1 MDLDQYRE
9 ESIRRWSGVARGWGA
24 QRDLMSE
31 GTAPVMTWLV
41 DALRLAPGQTVLE
54 LACGPGETGLR
65 AAERV
70 RPGGKLIATDAAE
83 PMVELVRE
91 RAQQLGLDDVE
102 ARVMD
107 AEWIDLPTASVDA
120 VVCRWGY
127 MLLADPGASLRET
140 RRVLR
145 PGGRVSLAAWSEA
158 ARNPW
163 ASVMGAELVARG
175 LMERPEPGAPGQ
187 FAWADP
193 QVIRDHLE
201 DAGFVDVEVETVEF
215 TFRYP
220 DLDTWYDTQLDLG
233 PSLAQTLGEKMTP
246 AERDDLRDALD
257 AKLAPFVG
265 ADGTVELP
273 AATNVAAAD
282 A

>member
-1 MDLDQYRE
+1 MDLDEYRA
-9 ESIRRWSGVARGWGA
+9 ESLKRWGSVARGWEA
-24 QRDLMSE
+24 HRDTMSK
-31 GTAPVMTWLV
+31 GTEPVMRWLV
-41 DALRLAPGQTVLE
+41 DALQASPGQTVLE

-70 RPGGKLIATDAAE
+70 RPGGKLIATDATEA
-83 PMVELVRE
+83 MVELVRE
-91 RAQQLGLDDVE
+91 RAEKLGLDDVE

-120 VVCRWGY
+120 VVCRWGF
-127 MLLADPGASLRET
+127 MLLADPGAALRET

-145 PGGRVSLAAWSEA
+145 PGGRVSLAAWAEA
-158 ARNPW
+158 PRNPW
-163 ASVMGAELVARG
+163 SSVIGAELAARG

-201 DAGFVDVEVETVEF
+201 DAGFTGVEVETLAF
-215 TFRYP
+215 TFTYP
-220 DLDTWYDTQLDLG
+220 DLDEWWDVQLDLS
-233 PSLAQTLGEKMTP
+233 PSLGQTVGEMTP
-246 AERDDLRDALD
+246 AERDELRDALD
-257 AKLAPFVG
+257 AKLAPFVRD
-265 ADGTVELP
+265 DGSVELP

>member
-9 ESIRRWSGVARGWGA
+9 DSLRRWGSAASGWEA
-24 QRDLMSE
+24 QRERLRE
-31 GTAPVMTWLV
+31 GTEPVIAWLV
-41 DALRLAPGQTVLE
+41 DALALSPGQTVLE

-70 RPGGKLIATDAAE
+70 RPGGRLIATDAAE
-83 PMVELVRE
+83 PMVELVRN

-127 MLLADPGASLRET
+127 MLVADPGAALRET

-145 PGGRVSLAAWSEA
+145 PGGRVSLAAWAEA
-158 ARNPW
+158 PRNPW
-163 ASVMGAELVARG
+163 SSVIGAELAARG

-193 QVIRDHLE
+193 EVIRDHLE
-201 DAGFVDVEVETVEF
+201 GAGFVDPEVEALEF
-215 TFRYP
+215 TLTYP
-220 DLDTWYDTQLDLG
+220 DLDTWWDVQLDLG
-233 PSLAQTLGEKMTP
+233 PGLADTVRGMTP

-257 AKLAPFVG
+257 AKLAPFVR
-265 ADGTVELP
+265 ADGSVELP

>member
-1 MDLDQYRE
+1 MDLEQYRE
-9 ESIRRWSGVARGWGA
+9 ESLKRWSSVARGWGA
-24 QRDLMSE
+24 QRDTMSE
-31 GTAPVMTWLV
+31 GTRPVMRWLV
-41 DALRLAPGQTVLE
+41 DALRLSPGQTVLE
-54 LACGPGETGLR
+54 LACGPGETGLL

-91 RAQQLGLDDVE
+91 RAAQLGLDDVE

-127 MLLADPGASLRET
+127 MLLADPGAALRET

-158 ARNPW
+158 KRNPW
-163 ASVMGAELVARG
+163 ASVLGAELVARG

-193 QVIRDHLE
+193 QLIRTHLE
-201 DAGFVDVEVETVEF
+201 DAGFVDPQVETVDFAF
-215 TFRYP
+215 TYA
-220 DLDTWYDTQLDLG
+220 DLDAWWDVQLDLG
-233 PSLAQTLGEKMTP
+233 PMLAPTVQKMTP
-246 AERDDLRDALD
+246 GERDDLREALD
-257 AKLAPFVG
+257 AKLAPHVRE
-265 ADGTVELP
+265 DG
-273 AATNVAAAD
+273 
-282 A
+282 